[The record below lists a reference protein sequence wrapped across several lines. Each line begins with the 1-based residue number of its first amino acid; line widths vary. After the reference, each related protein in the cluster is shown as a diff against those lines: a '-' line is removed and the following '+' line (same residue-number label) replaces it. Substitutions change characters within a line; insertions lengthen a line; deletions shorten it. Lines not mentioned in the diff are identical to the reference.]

1 MLRYF
6 IIAKLICKSTIFIC
20 DFCPTLS
27 KQLKVVTSGQ
37 KSSTNPVND
46 IQETRGTKREVP
58 TTRPDFT
65 GSIVNKTGKKIYF
78 PPGLDE
84 RYCSMFIDSEATCPH
99 GNNYKFKHALFP
111 SGFTD
116 KGVGIMM
123 DFVEKTDGLSWNPKC
138 KLNNV
143 STKKPRV

>member
-1 MLRYF
+1 MYF
-6 IIAKLICKSTIFIC
+6 LP
-20 DFCPTLS
+20 DFVKATQS
-27 KQLKVVTSGQ
+27 HHSWTKK
-37 KSSTNPVND
+37 STNPVSNNN
-46 IQETRGTKREVP
+46 ETKGTEREVP
-58 TTRPDFT
+58 TTRPEYT
-65 GSIVNKTGKKIYF
+65 GSTINNTGQKIYF
-78 PPGLDE
+78 SQGLDE
-84 RYCSMFIDSEATCPH
+84 RYCSMCIASDMTCQY

-116 KGVGIMM
+116 KGVVIMM